1 METPRKDFSAEEIEQ
16 VWEKALPQPRN
27 NPDLFRKDYAGAW
40 IRKDAYGEES
50 EYGWE
55 IDHVLP
61 LSKGGT
67 HDISNLEPLQWQN
80 NRAKGD
86 DYPSWNTKITS
97 CDVHNSELTRCWS
110 IKS

>member
-1 METPRKDFSAEEIEQ
+1 METPRKVFSAEEIEQ

-67 HDISNLEPLQWQN
+67 HDISNLLPLHPETSLN
-80 NRAKGD
+80 ELVKG
-86 DYPSWNTKITS
+86 
-97 CDVHNSELTRCWS
+97 C
-110 IKS
+110 

>member
-1 METPRKDFSAEEIEQ
+1 METPRKFFSAEEIEQ

-55 IDHVLP
+55 IDHA
-61 LSKGGT
+61 ST
-67 HDISNLEPLQWQN
+67 ISY
-80 NRAKGD
+80 R
-86 DYPSWNTKITS
+86 
-97 CDVHNSELTRCWS
+97 RCF
-110 IKS
+110 

>member
-1 METPRKDFSAEEIEQ
+1 METLRKDFSTEEIEQ

-80 NRAKGD
+80 NRTKGD